1 MSVPL
6 RHADLEPHYSDFDAE
21 ERYEDAFAL
30 SPHERIGGPVSES
43 GSVSEVSDA
52 LAWSISFAIIVCAG
66 WVLINQP
73 ANWPSWVSDITGHA
87 LAALGQSANAS
98 NPALPARHPIETAST
113 GAPHEPAQPSTPA
126 LPPAV
131 SPSPS
136 PPVSPE
142 PAAASSPPKSENA
155 TPAVASKPES
165 PSADK
170 PAVTHE
176 PVTAMTGKDD
186 ARDGVDDNASDPPPR
201 EKGVHD
207 TETSDLPAARLE
219 RPTPHDRIEARAE
232 SVGLHPGLS
241 HAVLARFSSVD
252 FRNAR
257 KAIDTAIA
265 RTPDNGVFIWP
276 RRREPGRALFRVHFV
291 AGAGPDCRRYVVTVT
306 MNGWTTTALPM
317 EKCGVPRVTAQ
328 R

>member
-6 RHADLEPHYSDFDAE
+6 RHADLEPDYSVFDAE

-30 SPHERIGGPVSES
+30 SPHERIGGPVSER
-43 GSVSEVSDA
+43 GSVSEASDA
-52 LAWSISFAIIVCAG
+52 LAWSISVAIVVCAG

-87 LAALGQSANAS
+87 LAAVGDSADAPK
-98 NPALPARHPIETAST
+98 PAQHPIETAST
-113 GAPHEPAQPSTPA
+113 GALHGPAQPSTPA
-126 LPPAV
+126 PPPAV

-142 PAAASSPPKSENA
+142 SAAASSPRKPANA
-155 TPAVASKPES
+155 TPAVASTSES
-165 PSADK
+165 PAADQQ
-170 PAVTHE
+170 AVTHE
-176 PVTAMTGKDD
+176 PVTATTDKDD
-186 ARDGVDDNASDPPPR
+186 ARDDVDDNASDPPPR
-201 EKGVHD
+201 EKAGHD

-317 EKCGVPRVTAQ
+317 EKCGVRRVTAQ